1 MLKNYGVGGCPGLSC
16 VLLCKI
22 SIGEERWDPISVDLK
37 LRRRS
42 SRDFPEE
49 LAVSKAVFLVL
60 ICLSIKP
67 FDFGQWGDEVI
78 SSMYCDV
85 RNF

>member
-1 MLKNYGVGGCPGLSC
+1 MGWEGCPGLSC

-22 SIGEERWDPISVDLK
+22 SLEEGRWGPIGVDLK

-42 SRDFPEE
+42 LRDFPED
-49 LAVSKAVFLVL
+49 LAVSKAVFIVL

-67 FDFGQWGDEVI
+67 FDLG
-78 SSMYCDV
+78 
-85 RNF
+85 

>member
-1 MLKNYGVGGCPGLSC
+1 MGWEGCPGLSW

-22 SIGEERWDPISVDLK
+22 SQGEGRWDPFSVDLK

-42 SRDFPEE
+42 SRDFPEA
-49 LAVSKAVFLVL
+49 LAVSKAVFIVL

-67 FDFGQWGDEVI
+67 FDLG
-78 SSMYCDV
+78 
-85 RNF
+85 